1 MAPSDDQREG
11 SLARRLSVRERTRRG
26 NDHLILNPLR
36 RPRDRLYQELAERHR
51 VIRLDRHEVV
61 ALIAR
66 ARAAAAVEPK
76 LAREEKLIR
85 CTVVVCRRGISVDTV
100 IGD

>member
-26 NDHLILNPLR
+26 NDYLNPLR

-61 ALIAR
+61 VLIAR
-66 ARAAAAVEPK
+66 ARAAAAVELK
-76 LAREEKLIR
+76 LEREEKLIR
-85 CTVVVCRRGISVDTV
+85 CTVVVCRRGIFVDTV